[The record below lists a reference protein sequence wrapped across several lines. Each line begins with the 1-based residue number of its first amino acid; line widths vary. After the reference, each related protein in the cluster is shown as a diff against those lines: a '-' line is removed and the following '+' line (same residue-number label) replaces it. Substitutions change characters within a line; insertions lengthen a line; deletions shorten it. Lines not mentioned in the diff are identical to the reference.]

1 MAGPHRVV
9 LALRPLGEAAQSP
22 VLAQG
27 GEPVLAAGE
36 QFVGVGLVA
45 HIPDQPVTGRVEHV
59 VQGQGE
65 FDHAEAGR
73 QVATGAG
80 HGGDDGLA
88 EFTGE
93 LFHLRHA
100 EVAQVGGGVDGVQQ
114 PVLPLGVGID
124 DEHDYFLRSTM

>member
-9 LALRPLGEAAQSP
+9 LALGPLGEAAQTP

-27 GEPVLAAGE
+27 GEAVLAAGE
-36 QFVGVGLVA
+36 QLVGIGLVA
-45 HIPDQPVTGRVEHV
+45 HIPDQPVAGRVEHV
-59 VQGQGE
+59 VQGQGQ
-65 FDHAEAGR
+65 FDHAQAGR
-73 QVATGAG
+73 QMTAGAG

-88 EFTGE
+88 QFAGE
-93 LFHLRHA
+93 LFHLGHA
-100 EVAQVGGGVDGVQQ
+100 EVAQVRGGVDGVQQ